1 MKGYTYD
8 KSLSEKESQIL
19 SLVYLGN
26 THYLN
31 VFSFVHKFY
40 RINYLL
46 HKSNPL
52 AVFKTVYIEKSKLPA
67 WKLASSCNLAQST
80 LFRLRNEIPEC
91 FYACLRDEQNTLKEI
106 AVTIDWYYERRRND
120 YLSYTIL
127 FSIFKRTTLI
137 LSQRFYY
144 RRNDRVRW
152 NARNT
157 QRRKKAT
164 RYGLD
169 FVIEDKYKN

>member
-19 SLVYLGN
+19 SFVYLGN

-106 AVTIDWYYERRRND
+106 AVTID
-120 YLSYTIL
+120 
-127 FSIFKRTTLI
+127 
-137 LSQRFYY
+137 
-144 RRNDRVRW
+144 
-152 NARNT
+152 
-157 QRRKKAT
+157 
-164 RYGLD
+164 
-169 FVIEDKYKN
+169 